1 MSSRHSS
8 EDPLILPLSPLLS
21 KQTFDLFK
29 LSTEVC
35 DSIIVAVIIIAPA
48 TSCRGALAPA
58 ADDEYITFHATP
70 VSGKP
75 NSCVRYNYTSVG
87 DNDHANLQIKPHHVH
102 PDLLTM
108 LDLYY
113 RCTRSSTAEIMTTA
127 PLPPA
132 RAFFILSRTSLT
144 LSELTTIA
152 TTFLVVYARSVVP
165 TPLPDE
171 TLSFSFPEPFTS
183 YIVDSRPNALRVD
196 VIESTFSDFRTTAS
210 LFREVVFDLL
220 PAVCEYVTSKG
231 KVELSLTI

>member
-1 MSSRHSS
+1 VSSRHSS

-58 ADDEYITFHATP
+58 TDDEYITFHATP

-75 NSCVRYNYTSVG
+75 NSCVRYNYTSVD

-108 LDLYY
+108 LDF
-113 RCTRSSTAEIMTTA
+113 TIDA
-127 PLPPA
+127 PDRQQPK
-132 RAFFILSRTSLT
+132 S
-144 LSELTTIA
+144 
-152 TTFLVVYARSVVP
+152 
-165 TPLPDE
+165 
-171 TLSFSFPEPFTS
+171 
-183 YIVDSRPNALRVD
+183 
-196 VIESTFSDFRTTAS
+196 
-210 LFREVVFDLL
+210 
-220 PAVCEYVTSKG
+220 
-231 KVELSLTI
+231 